1 MVNENGRTTA
11 TRSEDSSMYG
21 IDQIIVSLWFLPV
34 TLFIIVPLTFACL
47 WGSLSLL
54 AGLVRQK
61 GAQPAV
67 PLALPRPV

>member
-1 MVNENGRTTA
+1 
-11 TRSEDSSMYG
+11 MYG